1 MQRYILHAHLQGKT
15 HLQAE
20 EQTVEQKA
28 AHSLA
33 ERREGGGNAREWRI
47 RRVSAGERERSP
59 GSQINA
65 VVNERRT
72 RRGRMGGPRTG
83 GSRRGKFGIFIYKV
97 FNKRNNS
104 SRGELNSV

>member
-1 MQRYILHAHLQGKT
+1 MQRYILHAHLQGRT

-59 GSQINA
+59 GSPINGCG
-65 VVNERRT
+65 RRKADSAGAYGSDANSRIKA
-72 RRGRMGGPRTG
+72 RR
-83 GSRRGKFGIFIYKV
+83 ILY
-97 FNKRNNS
+97 FNIQGFQKKK
-104 SRGELNSV
+104 

>member
-72 RRGRMGGPRTG
+72 RRGRMGGPRT
-83 GSRRGKFGIFIYKV
+83 RRIKERQIWYFYIQGFQRKK
-97 FNKRNNS
+97 
-104 SRGELNSV
+104 